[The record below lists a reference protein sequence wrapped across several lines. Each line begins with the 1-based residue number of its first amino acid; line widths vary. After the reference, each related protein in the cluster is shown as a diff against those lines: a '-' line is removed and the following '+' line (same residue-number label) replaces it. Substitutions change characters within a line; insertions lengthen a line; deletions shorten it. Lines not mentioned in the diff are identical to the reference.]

1 MQRLFRQL
9 LLLSLVVDVD
19 VQRRPGRRIA
29 FRLQS
34 LEQRLRDVELICREE
49 GRLTFVL
56 GVRVAERVLTVCV
69 PTVAVVDLARIRVL
83 VLLDAKLMI

>member
-34 LEQRLRDVELICREE
+34 LEQRLRDVKLICREE

-56 GVRVAERVLTVCV
+56 GVCVAERVLAVCV